1 MHDRPVPAGV
11 PALVPD
17 HVGREA
23 ADVAGSSAP
32 RSVAGLPTPGADV
45 AADALS
51 DLLARVG
58 PADPDAAAAAAAR
71 LATLA
76 TPPGALGD
84 LGTLAVRL
92 AASTGTC
99 PPPTFEH
106 ATVVV
111 AAGDHGVH
119 AQGVSPWPQAITAV
133 MASTVAEGR
142 AGISAIANAVGA
154 EVVVL
159 DVGIADELPA
169 GVTVHDGR
177 VVAGTRDA
185 SLGDALTRAEA
196 TAALLAGALTA
207 ERAIDDGTQLLV
219 TGDLGIANTTTS
231 AVLVAAC
238 SGATAAAATGRGT
251 GVDDRTMVRKVAV
264 VEQVLARLPAD
275 VDPLG
280 LLAAVGGAEHA
291 ALVGVLLAG
300 AANRVPVVLDGVI
313 AGAAAL
319 VAQRLAPHVV
329 DHLVAGHRSTE
340 PGATLALAHLGLEPL
355 LDLHMRLGEGS
366 GAALAVPVVRAASA
380 VLRDVATL
388 ADLGVS

>member
-1 MHDRPVPAGV
+1 MA
-11 PALVPD
+11 
-17 HVGREA
+17 
-23 ADVAGSSAP
+23 
-32 RSVAGLPTPGADV
+32 T
-45 AADALS
+45 DALS
-51 DLLARVG
+51 DLLARVP
-58 PADPDAAAAAAAR
+58 PADPDAATDAEAR
-71 LATLA
+71 LAALA

-84 LGTLAVRL
+84 LGALGVRL
-92 AASTGTC
+92 AGSTARC

-119 AQGVSPWPQAITAV
+119 AQGVSPWPQAITGL
-133 MASTVAEGR
+133 MATTVAEGR
-142 AGISAIANAVGA
+142 AGVSAIANAVGA

-159 DVGIADELPA
+159 DVGIATELPDDVA
-169 GVTVHDGR
+169 VHDGR

-185 SLGDALTRAEA
+185 TLEDALTREEA

-207 ERAIDDGTQLLV
+207 QRAVGEGTQLLV
-219 TGDLGIANTTTS
+219 TGDLGIANTTAS

-238 SGATAAAATGRGT
+238 TGTDAAAATGRGT
-251 GVDDRTMVRKVAV
+251 GIDDETLARKVAV

-319 VAQRLAPHVV
+319 VAQRLAPQVV
-329 DHLVAGHRSTE
+329 DHLVAGHRSSE

-355 LDLHMRLGEGS
+355 LDLRMRLGEGS
-366 GAALAVPVVRAASA
+366 GALLAVPIVRAASA

-388 ADLGVS
+388 ADLGAG